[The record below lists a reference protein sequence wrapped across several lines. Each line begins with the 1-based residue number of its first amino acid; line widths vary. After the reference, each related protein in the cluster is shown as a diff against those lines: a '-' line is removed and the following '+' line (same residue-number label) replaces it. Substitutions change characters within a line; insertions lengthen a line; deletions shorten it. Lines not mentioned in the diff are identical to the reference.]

1 MKDKKHLYWVV
12 GLVLITIIL
21 CGTLI
26 WINHNSWTLRFEMD
40 DNTKEAIQSIEFDK
54 INQIESNKHHGEP
67 SLANKVERF
76 KIYVKTWSQIFDE
89 FEISHEWLNKK
100 LQVEKDIIIQELATA
115 DEGVRKAIDSS
126 AAHS

>member
-54 INQIESNKHHGEP
+54 INQIESNKD
-67 SLANKVERF
+67 
-76 KIYVKTWSQIFDE
+76 IY
-89 FEISHEWLNKK
+89 
-100 LQVEKDIIIQELATA
+100 QE
-115 DEGVRKAIDSS
+115 KAIERWATWDSENTTGGS
-126 AAHS
+126 A